1 MNKSFNVDNLKVVIS
16 DNPNNMGRAAAE
28 AIHRDINDLLAVKE
42 EISIMFA
49 AAPSQNTTLAFLSS
63 YDDIEW
69 RRVRVFHM
77 DEYIGPAEDSPNS
90 FRYYL
95 NSHFWSGRLCKAKYQ
110 IMGDGYACIDDV
122 PKQAITVTIPGLL
135 SAAIMHCVVPGRLK
149 AAAVDRTLFGE
160 ISEGCPASILR
171 KHKNATLYIDED
183 SADLIKGKI
192 DI

>member
-95 NSHFWSGRLCKAKYQ
+95 NSHFWSGRLFKAKYQ
-110 IMGDGYACIDDV
+110 IMGDAKDPAEEARHYSALLKEYPIDLVDSTRIGADGTNICVFIKVSMCI
-122 PKQAITVTIPGLL
+122 
-135 SAAIMHCVVPGRLK
+135 
-149 AAAVDRTLFGE
+149 F
-160 ISEGCPASILR
+160 
-171 KHKNATLYIDED
+171 
-183 SADLIKGKI
+183 
-192 DI
+192 